1 MDDAGERA
9 DDVGEKM
16 ETAALL
22 YTQNPEV
29 SKKG

>member
-9 DDVGEKM
+9 DDAGKRM
-16 ETAALL
+16 ETAGLL
-22 YTQNPEV
+22 YTRDLEV